1 MGNFHIGKVTA
12 EVLNYV
18 HEGDT
23 EPIQFEMSPI
33 ALIFIHNPLITIT
46 SISSV

>member
-23 EPIQFEMSPI
+23 EPIHMLQGLGS
-33 ALIFIHNPLITIT
+33 
-46 SISSV
+46 